1 MLSNTPL
8 SVVGRAG
15 NGRVALQIILEKLND
30 IEAAIEFCRELGD
43 QTLWPRLI
51 EQAENKPGTD
61 QVKDRAIRET
71 EMSASRFHPRIVESR
86 WKWYQR
92 AATDR
97 KDSKWSSNSWSAW
110 VSL

>member
-1 MLSNTPL
+1 MLSKTSI

-51 EQAENKPGTD
+51 EQAENKPGIGRT
-61 QVKDRAIRET
+61 KDRATGET
-71 EMSASRFHPRIVESR
+71 DVSDSRLHPRIAESC
-86 WKWYQR
+86 WK
-92 AATDR
+92 
-97 KDSKWSSNSWSAW
+97 
-110 VSL
+110 